1 MSATWSPGRLELPRR
16 YSENDGSTSLIW
28 QMENKET
35 VKNSNFY
42 HYRHAVFS
50 SAFHNIDD
58 QYKSAS
64 SCPPLAEISALRF
77 EA

>member
-1 MSATWSPGRLELPRR
+1 
-16 YSENDGSTSLIW
+16 
-28 QMENKET
+28 MENKET